1 MSEYQQ
7 LITAQLE
14 QADRF
19 IQAVFSGRVPNTYQ
33 KITIRPVEL
42 KQGLVL
48 QFTYWDGKQDVRKNV
63 AVADAA
69 AALAELFPLPW
80 KSITVQTT
88 EGDMTVQF
96 SKKGKAIVH
105 QHAAATPRPAPILSH
120 DRTKTSILSPET
132 SADFLHTLGMMTGD
146 GRIKADYQRKFRQI
160 NQFLQLIT
168 ATIDVKT
175 LTGTNVDATK
185 ANNQYTHTPITL
197 HLVDFG
203 CGNAYLTFAAY
214 HYFNDVLG
222 IPTTLTGVDIKANL
236 IKRHRQTSQKLGWER
251 MIFHDTRIIGYQPHT
266 PPDMVLALHA
276 CDTATD
282 EALAQAVHWQ
292 SRYIFAAPCCHHHLQ
307 AQLSQQTPP
316 EPFGP
321 VLEQGILRERLGD
334 ILTDTFRAQ
343 LLRVMGY
350 QTDVVEF
357 IETDHT
363 PRNLMIRGELGGA
376 QRNPEELSRYEAL
389 KTFWRVTPY
398 LETLVGD
405 MVGGASEPSL
415 TEKPNSDV

>member
-1 MSEYQQ
+1 MTEYQQ
-7 LITAQLE
+7 HIITHIE
-14 QADRF
+14 QMDRF
-19 IQAVFSGRVPNTYQ
+19 IQAVLSGREANPYQ
-33 KITIRPVEL
+33 TITIRPVEL
-42 KQGLVL
+42 KQGIVL

-63 AVADAA
+63 AVTDAA
-69 AALAELFPLPW
+69 AVLTDLFPLPW

-88 EGDMTVQF
+88 TEDISVQF
-96 SKKGKAIVH
+96 SKKGKAILH
-105 QHAAATPRPAPILSH
+105 RHKTETPRPLPEFSH
-120 DRTKTSILSPET
+120 DRPKAFILSPET
-132 SADFLHTLGMMTGD
+132 SANFLHALGMMTND
-146 GRIKADYQRKFRQI
+146 GRIKADAQRKFRQI

-168 ATIDVKT
+168 ATIDFR
-175 LTGTNVDATK
+175 NRISSR
-185 ANNQYTHTPITL
+185 NPISEPL

-236 IKRHRQTSQKLGWER
+236 IERHRQTSQELGWER

-282 EALAQAVHWQ
+282 EALAQAVRWQ
-292 SRYIFAAPCCHHHLQ
+292 SRFIFAAPCCHHHLQ
-307 AQLSQQTPP
+307 AQLSQQIPP

-343 LLRVMGY
+343 LLRIMGY

-357 IETDHT
+357 IETEHT
-363 PRNLMIRGELGGA
+363 PRNLMIRGELVGTRGNA
-376 QRNPEELSRYEAL
+376 EELKSYEAL

-398 LETLVGD
+398 LETLLGVTG
-405 MVGGASEPSL
+405 
-415 TEKPNSDV
+415 

>member
-1 MSEYQQ
+1 MSDYQQ
-7 LITAQLE
+7 LITTQLE
-14 QADRF
+14 QTDHF
-19 IQAVFSGRVPNTYQ
+19 IQAVFSGRVPNHYQ

-42 KQGLVL
+42 KQGMVL
-48 QFTYWDGKQDVRKNV
+48 QFTYWDGKQDVRKNIPV
-63 AVADAA
+63 GDAA
-69 AALAELFPLPW
+69 AALTDLFPLSW

-105 QHAAATPRPAPILSH
+105 QHAAATPRPTPTLSH
-120 DRTKTSILSPET
+120 DRAKESILSLKT
-132 SADFLHTLGMMTGD
+132 SADFLHALGMMTSD

-160 NQFLQLIT
+160 NQFLQLIE
-168 ATIDVKT
+168 ATMDLKNPALWPVSPPRH
-175 LTGTNVDATK
+175 D
-185 ANNQYTHTPITL
+185 HPL

-236 IKRHRQTSQKLGWER
+236 IERHRQTSQKLGWER

-282 EALAQAVHWQ
+282 EALAQAARWQ
-292 SRYIFAAPCCHHHLQ
+292 SRFIFAAPCCHHHLQ

-357 IETDHT
+357 IETEHT
-363 PRNLMIRGELGGA
+363 PRNLMIRGELGGTWG
-376 QRNPEELSRYEAL
+376 NVEELKLYEAL
-389 KTFWRVTPY
+389 KQFWQVTPY
-398 LETLVGD
+398 LETLLGD
-405 MVGGASEPSL
+405 LA
-415 TEKPNSDV
+415 TAY

>member
-1 MSEYQQ
+1 MNEYQQ
-7 LITAQLE
+7 QIIAHLE
-14 QADRF
+14 QTDRF
-19 IQAVFSGRVPNTYQ
+19 IQAVLLGRVPNVYL
-33 KITIRPVEL
+33 KVTIHPVEL
-42 KQGLVL
+42 KQGRRL
-48 QFTYWDGKQDVRKNV
+48 QFTYWDGQQDVRKNV
-63 AVADAA
+63 AVGDAA
-69 AALAELFPLPW
+69 ATLAPLFPLAW
-80 KSITVQTT
+80 KSLTVQTT
-88 EGDMTVQF
+88 DETLTVQF
-96 SKKGKAIVH
+96 SKKGKAILH
-105 QHAAATPRPAPILSH
+105 RHKTETPRPTPELSH
-120 DRTKTSILSPET
+120 DRPKENLLSPET
-132 SADFLHTLGMMTGD
+132 STAFLQALGMMTAD

-160 NQFLQLIT
+160 NQFLQLIV
-168 ATIDVKT
+168 ATVDIKT
-175 LTGTNVDATK
+175 P
-185 ANNQYTHTPITL
+185 ANAHNQYTNTPITSPSSL

-236 IKRHRQTSQKLGWER
+236 IERHRQTSQKLGWER

-282 EALAQAVHWQ
+282 EALAQAVRWQ
-292 SRYIFAAPCCHHHLQ
+292 SRFIFAAPCCHHHLQ

-357 IETDHT
+357 IETEHT
-363 PRNLMIRGELGGA
+363 PRNLMIRGELVGTRG
-376 QRNPEELSRYEAL
+376 NLEELKSYEAL
-389 KTFWRVTPY
+389 KQFWRVTPY
-398 LETLVGD
+398 LETLLGD
-405 MVGGASEPSL
+405 GRQSV
-415 TEKPNSDV
+415 

>member
-1 MSEYQQ
+1 MSDYQQ

-19 IQAVFSGRVPNTYQ
+19 IQAVFSGRAPNTYQ
-33 KITIRPVEL
+33 RITVRPVEL
-42 KQGLVL
+42 KQGMLL

-63 AVADAA
+63 AVGDAA

-105 QHAAATPRPAPILSH
+105 QHAAANLRPIPTLSH

-132 SADFLHTLGMMTGD
+132 SADFLHALGMITSD

-160 NQFLQLIT
+160 NQFLQLIE
-168 ATIDVKT
+168 ATMDLKNLV
-175 LTGTNVDATK
+175 LWPVSPPRHDR
-185 ANNQYTHTPITL
+185 PL

-236 IKRHRQTSQKLGWER
+236 IERHRQTSQKLGWEH
-251 MIFHDTRIIGYQPHT
+251 MIFHDTHIIGYQPHT

-282 EALAQAVHWQ
+282 EALAQAVRWQ
-292 SRYIFAAPCCHHHLQ
+292 SRFIFAAPCCHHHLQ

-357 IETDHT
+357 IETEHT
-363 PRNLMIRGELGGA
+363 PRNLMIRGELKGA
-376 QRNPEELSRYEAL
+376 RGNSEELRQYEAL
-389 KTFWRVTPY
+389 KTFWQVTPH
-398 LETLVGD
+398 LETLLEDGVR
-405 MVGGASEPSL
+405 AP
-415 TEKPNSDV
+415 